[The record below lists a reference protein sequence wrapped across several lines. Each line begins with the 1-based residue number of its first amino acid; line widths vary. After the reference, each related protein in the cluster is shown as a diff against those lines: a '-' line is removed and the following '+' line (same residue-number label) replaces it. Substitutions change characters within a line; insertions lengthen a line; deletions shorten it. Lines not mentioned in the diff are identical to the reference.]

1 MSQSHSQVD
10 LDTRRTS
17 HRDLAPGSSSH
28 NTSVVLCSVLE
39 CSAVRVGLS
48 TELQTFMERAGLVT
62 TAAQHLWVL
71 LSTNR
76 GGGTSTLGEW
86 KFVSVLC

>member
-1 MSQSHSQVD
+1 MLQSHSQVD

-17 HRDLAPGSSSH
+17 HRDLAPGSSNH

-48 TELQTFMERAGLVT
+48 TELQTFMES
-62 TAAQHLWVL
+62 Q
-71 LSTNR
+71 
-76 GGGTSTLGEW
+76 GTSDHHMSTVRGRSKVKMYILAAS
-86 KFVSVLC
+86 KRCHIRIT